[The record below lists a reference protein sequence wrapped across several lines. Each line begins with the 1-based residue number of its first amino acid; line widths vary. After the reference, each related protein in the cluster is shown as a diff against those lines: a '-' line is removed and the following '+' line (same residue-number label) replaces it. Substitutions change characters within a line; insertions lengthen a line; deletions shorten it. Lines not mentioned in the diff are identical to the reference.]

1 MLVVADYVVFSAVAA
16 LDKLNQNLKRYRHS
30 EIYGALIEDK
40 WTFLKLT
47 SNHHVWPGLKYT
59 GSTKCR
65 VHSQIKKFISI
76 KRDTY
81 HLTASEALRQLDK
94 RCFSV
99 TLWDF
104 QAGRDDN

>member
-30 EIYGALIEDK
+30 EIYGALIGDK

-59 GSTKCR
+59 GSTQVVQSAEYTLKLR
-65 VHSQIKKFISI
+65 SLS
-76 KRDTY
+76 
-81 HLTASEALRQLDK
+81 ASNA
-94 RCFSV
+94 
-99 TLWDF
+99 THTT
-104 QAGRDDN
+104 

>member
-1 MLVVADYVVFSAVAA
+1 MDVFEAHKQPPRLA
-16 LDKLNQNLKRYRHS
+16 R
-30 EIYGALIEDK
+30 I
-40 WTFLKLT
+40 
-47 SNHHVWPGLKYT
+47 KYT

>member
-1 MLVVADYVVFSAVAA
+1 MDVFEAHKQPPRLA
-16 LDKLNQNLKRYRHS
+16 R
-30 EIYGALIEDK
+30 I
-40 WTFLKLT
+40 
-47 SNHHVWPGLKYT
+47 KYT
-59 GSTKCR
+59 GSTQ
-65 VHSQIKKFISI
+65 VVQSAEYIEKFISI
-76 KRDTY
+76 IRDTY